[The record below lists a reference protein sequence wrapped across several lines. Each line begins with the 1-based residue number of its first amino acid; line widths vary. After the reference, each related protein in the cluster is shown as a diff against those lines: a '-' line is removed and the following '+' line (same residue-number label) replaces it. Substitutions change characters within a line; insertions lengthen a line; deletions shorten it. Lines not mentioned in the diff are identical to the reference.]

1 MLGVFVNKVKWM
13 DGRMD
18 GRMDNEGGGMMY
30 DTHTILFYY

>member
-18 GRMDNEGGGMMY
+18 GRMDNEGGGMMV
-30 DTHTILFYY
+30 